1 VKIGDIVKHRDRI
14 STDPH
19 PDDVGEYGGWG
30 CVGVVVEVYQPGQT
44 WQIGKPSV
52 WIRYID
58 SKGDSVLC
66 KKENLEVISES
77 R

>member
-1 VKIGDIVKHRDRI
+1 MKIGDIVKHRDRI
-14 STDPH
+14 PTDPH
-19 PDDVGEYGGWG
+19 PNDVGKYGGWG
-30 CVGVVVEVYQPGQT
+30 CVGIVVEIYQPNSTLGR
-44 WQIGKPSV
+44 PSI